1 MDIWIF
7 AVNLILEM
15 RPAFSRQ
22 QTFFWFAT
30 AVAGTMTR
38 TDVAGVTSI
47 VRALGLDEIHYDR
60 LLDFFHSR
68 AVDIVHLRR
77 LWTRAIL
84 RTGVAYKFNDRI
96 VIAADG
102 VKNPKEGRK
111 MPGVKSLHQESASN
125 SKPEYIMGHS
135 CQAVALVCRA
145 LASFVALPLGVEIHE
160 GLVFSN
166 RDKRTLLDKILV
178 MIDSLDIGAPFYL
191 LADAYYASG
200 KIAKA
205 LMKRGCHLVSRVRGN
220 AVAFQP
226 VRRHRKRRGRK
237 RKFGTKVVLRKEFAK
252 VDLFQEIVSPVDD
265 NVDIKLKIRVM
276 DLLWRPIG
284 EIVRFVLVIHPTFGN
299 TIYMTTD
306 TALSGIDIIKLYGLR
321 FRIEVSFKQA
331 IHVVGVYAYHFWM
344 KGMKR
349 IRRGGGDQCLH
360 HQPEEYR
367 MAVRRKMAAYNL
379 FMQVGVVAQGIMN
392 CLAILNPK
400 EVWASFGSWIRTI
413 RPGLPPSEL
422 VTADALR
429 NKWSEFLVSGI
440 ENSNWLKF
448 VARRQCP
455 RRGASSYAKTG

>member
-1 MDIWIF
+1 MDIWIL
-7 AVNLILEM
+7 AYNLILEM
-15 RPAFSRQ
+15 RPAFTRQ

-38 TDVAGVTSI
+38 MDVAGVTSI
-47 VRALGLDEIHYDR
+47 VRALGLDEIYYDR

-68 AVDIVHLRR
+68 AVNIVHLRR

-84 RTGVAYKFNDRI
+84 KTEVAYKFNGRV

-102 VKNPKEGRK
+102 IKNPKEGRK

-145 LASFVALPLGVEIHE
+145 LASFVALPLGAEIHE

-166 RDKRTLLDKILV
+166 RDKRTLLDKILI
-178 MIDSLDIGAPFYL
+178 MIDSLDIDAPFYL

-200 KIAKA
+200 KVAKA

-226 VRRHRKRRGRK
+226 VGRHRRRRGRK
-237 RKFGTKVVLRKEFAK
+237 RKYGKKLILRKEFDKA
-252 VDLFQEIVSPVDD
+252 DLFHEIISPVDD
-265 NVDIKLKIRVM
+265 RAETKIKIRVI

-284 EIVRFVLVIHPTFGN
+284 DIVRFVLVIHPTFGN

-306 TALSGIDIIKLYGLR
+306 TELQGIDIIKLYGLR

-344 KGMKR
+344 KAMKP
-349 IRRGGGDQCLH
+349 IHRGSGDQYLH
-360 HQPEEYR
+360 HQSEEYR
-367 MAVRRKMAAYNL
+367 TAVRRKMAAYNL
-379 FMQVGVVAQGIMN
+379 HLQVGVVAQGIMN
-392 CLAILNPK
+392 CLAIIKPK
-400 EVWASFGSWIRTI
+400 EIWASFGSWIRTI
-413 RPGLPPSEL
+413 RPGLAPSEL
-422 VTADALR
+422 VTANALR
-429 NKWSEFLVSGI
+429 NTWSEFLIGGI
-440 ENSNWLKF
+440 KKSNWLKF
-448 VARRQCP
+448 VAKRQCP
-455 RRGASSYAKTG
+455 RRGTSGYAKTG